1 MYRKFGK
8 VRQIDASGSV
18 NEVYA
23 MTKKALL
30 PDVFF
35 LNGPK
40 GSGKTTVG
48 KQLAEKTNME
58 VLNFDKFIKNQKMQ
72 GKDDE
77 AKVFKLI
84 GYLLDTVS
92 S

>member
-8 VRQIDASGSV
+8 VREIDASGSV

-23 MTKKALL
+23 LTKKALL

-48 KQLAEKTNME
+48 KLLAEKTNME
-58 VLNFDKFIKNQKMQ
+58 VLNFDKYIKQH
-72 GKDDE
+72 
-77 AKVFKLI
+77 KL
-84 GYLLDTVS
+84 
-92 S
+92 